1 MTTYKPFNNYEFVT
15 LIERTEIEPCFFIN
29 SDVIGVVMDR
39 TVPDYY
45 LVKFEGYG
53 AYWVEG
59 CKMKR
64 KENK

>member
-1 MTTYKPFNNYEFVT
+1 MTTYRPFNNYDFVT
-15 LIERTEIEPCFFIN
+15 LIERTEIVPCLFIDN
-29 SDVIGVVMDR
+29 NVTGIVIDK

-59 CKMKR
+59 KHLIK
-64 KENK
+64 K

>member
-1 MTTYKPFNNYEFVT
+1 MTTYRPFNNHDFVT
-15 LIERTEIEPCFFIN
+15 LIERTEIVPCLFIDN
-29 SDVIGVVMDR
+29 DITGVVIDK

-64 KENK
+64 K

>member
-1 MTTYKPFNNYEFVT
+1 MTTYRPFNNYDFVT
-15 LIERTEIEPCFFIN
+15 LIERTEIVPCLYIDN
-29 SDVIGVVMDR
+29 NVTGIVIDK

-59 CKMKR
+59 KHLIK
-64 KENK
+64 K